1 MVVVSGTARRLPRNH
16 PVHRDGYYC
25 LSVVPHFDNRW
36 QTYTVAARRGYG
48 ERGVLGHGSRLDR
61 TAMGVGRYQYA
72 DGYMDKRAM
81 RDQLLLT
88 GVIGTIFAAIC
99 CFTPALVILLSIV
112 GLSSIVGYLDFVLL
126 PTLAIFLIITG
137 YALWRRMTSR

>member
-1 MVVVSGTARRLPRNH
+1 MVVVSGAARRLPRNH
-16 PVHRDGYYC
+16 PDHRDGYYC

-36 QTYTVAARRGYG
+36 QTYTAAARRDYG
-48 ERGVLGHGSRLDR
+48 KCGVLSHGCRLDR
-61 TAMGVGRYQYA
+61 TAMGVGRYQYV

-88 GVIGTIFAAIC
+88 GVIGTIVAAIC

-126 PTLAIFLIITG
+126 PALAIFLIITG